1 VRGTGVMHDPEQVNA
16 VKCQPL
22 DGDDHP
28 TQITAYQAQKCAAIV
43 EAYAD
48 GQALYREHVNTVAKF
63 LKTAALEAALGHG
76 YSRPTAQTIWQH
88 IEHLPWPRHGGARR
102 QAEL

>member
-1 VRGTGVMHDPEQVNA
+1 MHDPEQVNA

-76 YSRPTAQTIWQH
+76 CHFQKLSARISEGDVSYVRSAGRRPDG
-88 IEHLPWPRHGGARR
+88 LFRGRR
-102 QAEL
+102 R